1 MIETMIPRV
10 SWMCLPSVMDKVW
23 PSDCA
28 CLIRTAATRAAAPP
42 PMATM
47 SERRKNQL
55 FESDCWLFIVE
66 VEVEVE
72 VKRARA
78 CGGCRA
84 RIGTIFVEM
93 LLEGG
98 EEKDST
104 ALRWR

>member
-1 MIETMIPRV
+1 
-10 SWMCLPSVMDKVW
+10 
-23 PSDCA
+23 
-28 CLIRTAATRAAAPP
+28 
-42 PMATM
+42 MATM

-66 VEVEVE
+66 VEVEV
-72 VKRARA
+72 VRARA

-84 RIGTIFVEM
+84 RIGAIFVEM

-104 ALRWR
+104 ALRWQ